1 VPDLLQAYLAERDC
15 PCPGCGYN
23 LRGLTSETCPECAQ
37 GLTLQVGLTEPRLG
51 RWIAGLV
58 GAACG
63 AGFNGLLLFYVV
75 IMVIRERGRGPGVFL
90 ARFIIVNATG
100 LLVMGLVLLSWIRM
114 RRRFR
119 LAEPGAQVA
128 MILGTW
134 LLAAADVTVFAFAI
148 R

>member
-1 VPDLLQAYLAERDC
+1 
-15 PCPGCGYN
+15 
-23 LRGLTSETCPECAQ
+23 
-37 GLTLQVGLTEPRLG
+37 
-51 RWIAGLV
+51 
-58 GAACG
+58 
-63 AGFNGLLLFYVV
+63 
-75 IMVIRERGRGPGVFL
+75 
-90 ARFIIVNATG
+90 
-100 LLVMGLVLLSWIRM
+100 MGLVLLSWIRM